1 MLQTIFLQASGGG
14 IGNYIM
20 IPLMFLIIYLFMI
33 RPQVKRQK
41 NEKKFQ
47 TTIKRVHAQML
58 DKHVSSK
65 LMEKISS
72 LDAIYFED
80 PEYYNTLSKA
90 NKNFWKITDFFWILA
105 FFFSQLIPVFSQTT
119 TCETK
124 IDLFIDSIS

>member
-47 TTIKRVHAQML
+47 TTIKRGAKVVM
-58 DKHVSSK
+58 SSGIHG
-65 LMEKISS
+65 KI
-72 LDAIYFED
+72 LELNEAEPFLY
-80 PEYYNTLSKA
+80 
-90 NKNFWKITDFFWILA
+90 
-105 FFFSQLIPVFSQTT
+105 
-119 TCETK
+119 C
-124 IDLFIDSIS
+124 